1 MCCDRAVLLKWLSFL
16 LYRLFLI
23 ELTDL
28 LWVQNTLPQSPTMAQ
43 ESFLA
48 LVKHPWPWT
57 LWGEDWR
64 FELLGVAFYA
74 AISEGLICDC
84 KMVRPMGFYL
94 RSLKCLWF
102 SQNPGSISN
111 MVLTSVL
118 DCPFLPRD
126 LITGI
131 PCRPHGV
138 VEMLHIKTI
147 CAQQNS
153 IKMESVI
160 ICVLQKSM
168 VLPLEVRNTLHIS
181 PTSISNF

>member
-1 MCCDRAVLLKWLSFL
+1 METNLSLMSFKSTLVRTVQYLMACLSSVSYLLVA
-16 LYRLFLI
+16 
-23 ELTDL
+23 
-28 LWVQNTLPQSPTMAQ
+28 LWVRNIHLSSRTVLRS
-43 ESFLA
+43 
-48 LVKHPWPWT
+48 
-57 LWGEDWR
+57 
-64 FELLGVAFYA
+64 AFYA